1 MKANAARTP
10 ALAFIFV
17 TLLIDVLGFGL
28 VIPVFPD
35 LLKELSPI
43 RASEAA
49 QAAHSATVLG
59 WMSTVFGLMQ
69 FLFAP
74 ILGGLSDRY
83 GRRPVLLLSL
93 TAAAMDYV
101 LCAVAP
107 SLTLLFVGRII
118 AGITAASFTC
128 ASAYIADVSPP
139 EKRAQNFGMIGAAF
153 GAGFI
158 LGPALG
164 GLVGG
169 LSTRAPFWVAAAL
182 CGVNVLFGAFVLP
195 ESLAKENRR
204 PFDFRRANPFGTF
217 QVLFRVEWV
226 FILVA
231 ALTFLYLAQQALQ
244 NTWSISG
251 AYRFGWKPSDIGW
264 SLALIGAMSIVVQM
278 GLLRRLLPLLGEAKT
293 LMFGLVF
300 QIIGFIGFGLATR
313 SEWMYAMTA
322 VWCISFVSGP
332 ATQGLISKRFG
343 PDEQG
348 LVQGGLSSLQSLTG
362 VLGPVIAT
370 SVFAYFTSPRAPIAL
385 PGAPFLLGAVFSMVT
400 GGLAL
405 FAMIRRRAD
414 GAAAVV
420 PEAA

>member
-1 MKANAARTP
+1 MKANGTRTP

-35 LLKELSPI
+35 LLKLLAPVHGS
-43 RASEAA
+43 AAA

-59 WMSTVFGLMQ
+59 WMSTIFGLMQ
-69 FLFAP
+69 FVFAP

-83 GRRPVLLLSL
+83 GRRPVLLVSLACGALDYILS
-93 TAAAMDYV
+93 AM
-101 LCAVAP
+101 AP
-107 SLTLLFVGRII
+107 NIGWLFVGRVI

-139 EKRAQNFGMIGAAF
+139 EKRAQNFGLIGAAF

-169 LSTRAPFWVAAAL
+169 HDPRMPFWVAAGL
-182 CGVNVLFGAFVLP
+182 CGLNFLFGLFVLP
-195 ESLAKENRR
+195 ESLVPENRR
-204 PFDFRRANPFGTF
+204 AFDLRKANPFGTF
-217 QVLFRVEWV
+217 KALFTARWVVL
-226 FILVA
+226 LVG
-231 ALTFLYLAQQALQ
+231 ALTLLYLAQQALQ
-244 NTWSISG
+244 NTWSIST
-251 AYRFGWKPSDIGW
+251 ALRFRWKPADIGW

-278 GLLRRLLPLLGEAKT
+278 GLLRVLLPRLGEART
-293 LMFGLVF
+293 LLFSLVF
-300 QIIGFIGFGLATR
+300 QVIGFVGFGLA
-313 SEWMYAMTA
+313 SESWMMYAFTA
-322 VWCISFVSGP
+322 VWCLSFVGGP

-348 LVQGGLSSLQSLTG
+348 LVQGALSSLQSLTS
-362 VLGPVIAT
+362 VIGPVIAT
-370 SVFAYFTSPRAPIAL
+370 SVFAFFTAPGHPYV
-385 PGAPFLLGAVFSMVT
+385 PGAPFLLGAVLGVVT
-400 GGLAL
+400 AVLATL
-405 FAMIRRRAD
+405 AMAERRNDARAM
-414 GAAAVV
+414 

>member
-35 LLKELSPI
+35 LLRELSPVHGS
-43 RASEAA
+43 AAA

-83 GRRPVLLLSL
+83 GRRPVLLVSL
-93 TAAAMDYV
+93 ACAALDYV
-101 LCAVAP
+101 LCALAP
-107 SLTLLFVGRII
+107 SLTLLFVGRVI

-182 CGVNVLFGAFVLP
+182 CGVNVLFGMFVLP

-204 PFDFRRANPFGTF
+204 PFNPRKANPFGTF
-217 QVLFRVEWV
+217 QVLFKVRWV
-226 FILVA
+226 FVLVG

-244 NTWSISG
+244 NTWSISTQ
-251 AYRFGWKPSDIGW
+251 YRFGWGPGQIGA
-264 SLALIGAMSIVVQM
+264 SLAVIGAMSIIVQM
-278 GLLRRLLPLLGEAKT
+278 GLLRFLLPRLGEART
-293 LMFGLVF
+293 LLFGLVF
-300 QIIGFIGFGLATR
+300 QVIGFLGFGLASR
-313 SEWMYAMTA
+313 SWAMYAMTA
-322 VWCISFVSGP
+322 VWCVSFVGGP

-343 PDEQG
+343 DDEQG
-348 LVQGGLSSLQSLTG
+348 LVQGGLSSLQSFTG
-362 VLGPVIAT
+362 VIGPVVST
-370 SVFAYFTSPRAPIAL
+370 SVFAYFTAPGHPQV
-385 PGAPFLLGAVFSMVT
+385 PGAPFLLGAAFGLVT
-400 GGLAL
+400 GALA
-405 FAMIRRRAD
+405 FWAMSLRRSDHVPQAQ
-414 GAAAVV
+414 AA
-420 PEAA
+420 